1 MQNTECFLGSCSFH
15 PSGSLFELILKD
27 LQEQSSSFLPD
38 NSTVSIFLAEARV
51 VLDVYQWLCC
61 NSIKG

>member
-1 MQNTECFLGSCSFH
+1 MQNTEGFLGGHSFL
-15 PSGSLFELILKD
+15 PSACLFELILKD

-38 NSTVSIFLAEARV
+38 NSTVSIFLTEARV

-61 NSIKG
+61 NSVKG